1 MHSLNNI
8 IQGAPEWS
16 GGLQFDRCQGGG
28 EPERVFN
35 GMIQPPCQVG
45 SHTRITA
52 PHPSLRA
59 LVS

>member
-16 GGLQFDRCQGGG
+16 GGLQFDRCQIGS

-35 GMIQPPCQVG
+35 GMTPAGEKAIQK
-45 SHTRITA
+45 A
-52 PHPSLRA
+52 E
-59 LVS
+59 